1 MKIKI
6 VLFFFISSISLI
18 SCKEKSANDLFE
30 SFVHKKLNE
39 KYIVLKTADI
49 TPIESLDKDYRKII
63 ENHSNTTLLL
73 EKAKSIKETKYC
85 IPNLVCPMTEGDVAI
100 CMLLDM
106 YKMSDD
112 YFENVMYKNIKRE
125 VHSAADFWHYIHVS
139 EDNRNEIIKKI
150 TNWIEIYTSSDLLFH
165 WSEEE
170 IINHRFELISD
181 TKIETFVFHKAD
193 DGMQT
198 VTCTYGKKD
207 SFVTGPIEYWYIE
220 NGLLCIY
227 QDENRL
233 SKKQI
238 KIGKIRIDEEKK
250 ILYAY
255 RNNKKVEYKYI
266 KNNST

>member
-1 MKIKI
+1 
-6 VLFFFISSISLI
+6 
-18 SCKEKSANDLFE
+18 
-30 SFVHKKLNE
+30 
-39 KYIVLKTADI
+39 
-49 TPIESLDKDYRKII
+49 
-63 ENHSNTTLLL
+63 
-73 EKAKSIKETKYC
+73 
-85 IPNLVCPMTEGDVAI
+85 
-100 CMLLDM
+100 MLLDM

-150 TNWIEIYTSSDLLFH
+150 TNWIEIYTSSDLLFY

-181 TKIETFVFHKAD
+181 TKIETFVFHKTE

-207 SFVTGPIEYWYIE
+207 SFITGPIEYWGIE

-227 QDENRL
+227 QYENMPL
-233 SKKQI
+233 TP
-238 KIGKIRIDEEKK
+238 
-250 ILYAY
+250 A
-255 RNNKKVEYKYI
+255 
-266 KNNST
+266 STLTNGSSPFAG

>member
-1 MKIKI
+1 M
-6 VLFFFISSISLI
+6 LFFFISSISLI

-30 SFVHKKLNE
+30 SFVQKKLNE

-125 VHSAADFWHYIHVS
+125 VHHSAADFWHYIHVS

-150 TNWIEIYTSSDLLFH
+150 TDWIEIYTSSDLLFH
-165 WSEEE
+165 WSEEK
-170 IINHRFELISD
+170 IINHRFERISD
-181 TKIETFVFHKAD
+181 TKIETFIFHKAD
-193 DGMQT
+193 AGMQT
-198 VTCTYGKKD
+198 ATRTYGKKD
-207 SFVTGPIEYWYIE
+207 SFITDPIRA
-220 NGLLCIY
+220 L
-227 QDENRL
+227 
-233 SKKQI
+233 
-238 KIGKIRIDEEKK
+238 
-250 ILYAY
+250 
-255 RNNKKVEYKYI
+255 
-266 KNNST
+266 